1 MQVEAVGS
9 KRVTEFILREA
20 FLPTI
25 MSEGRWKKALTKLLV
40 PSNVDDCRD
49 DFLLGI
55 SSSLLISPIFE
66 YSACLTPEIRAQ
78 QLAKK
83 LRTPSNACLLQAQ
96 EVLKRAVELYGAGN
110 ILHASDPPQDSLT
123 TATTTATATTTITAT
138 TIAAATAAATATTPT
153 PPAYLRTGT
162 TFPTTRSLNRKDALK
177 YLRGYLSSNRL
188 DGGCTVKFSD
198 GLPSIGLFINRP
210 RATMARVRCEDAYF
224 GGDDDC
230 KHSLLVSDKL
240 LSNEGDTVNAIRL
253 VSFAVHEIG
262 THLVRRTNE
271 EIQPW
276 LRKTDRYEMVKDP
289 RLVKAT
295 EEGLAMIHEAMHL
308 PSMLLARSALY
319 YVASARAQD
328 LSFVDLFAE
337 LEQWVVD
344 PVQRFDVSFLFFF

>member
-1 MQVEAVGS
+1 
-9 KRVTEFILREA
+9 
-20 FLPTI
+20 
-25 MSEGRWKKALTKLLV
+25 
-40 PSNVDDCRD
+40 
-49 DFLLGI
+49 
-55 SSSLLISPIFE
+55 
-66 YSACLTPEIRAQ
+66 
-78 QLAKK
+78 
-83 LRTPSNACLLQAQ
+83 
-96 EVLKRAVELYGAGN
+96 
-110 ILHASDPPQDSLT
+110 
-123 TATTTATATTTITAT
+123 
-138 TIAAATAAATATTPT
+138 
-153 PPAYLRTGT
+153 
-162 TFPTTRSLNRKDALK
+162 
-177 YLRGYLSSNRL
+177 
-188 DGGCTVKFSD
+188 
-198 GLPSIGLFINRP
+198 
-210 RATMARVRCEDAYF
+210 MARVRCEDAYF

-344 PVQRFDVSFLFFF
+344 PVQRFDVSFLFFFNIFILVFILVFHFHSHCLRFDMMLAMTDLCSCQARLG